1 MQVLTPPRQFATAAE
16 EFQNRLGH
24 AAKPYSRTWS
34 SDDENERI
42 SSAADAAEEEGVTR
56 PDKAARHAQAEVETE
71 AGYSSD
77 GTDRQSEVEE
87 AQETDQ
93 HSATG
98 EEQEQQQQH
107 NIPGRH
113 QQQQKSKAALRVGQ
127 LHSTDSVHR
136 FLNRLNHPTQHQ
148 STLQSQSSL
157 LPHQARLEMQS
168 QSQSK
173 PAWQLKPAQSRP
185 LPQTDPKAGPEQI
198 RQQLSDASCLP
209 RRSGF

>member
-87 AQETDQ
+87 AQEKSSSNSTTVLAGINN
-93 HSATG
+93 SRNPKLLCELGSCIAPTVCTG
-98 EEQEQQQQH
+98 
-107 NIPGRH
+107 
-113 QQQQKSKAALRVGQ
+113 
-127 LHSTDSVHR
+127 
-136 FLNRLNHPTQHQ
+136 F
-148 STLQSQSSL
+148 
-157 LPHQARLEMQS
+157 
-168 QSQSK
+168 
-173 PAWQLKPAQSRP
+173 
-185 LPQTDPKAGPEQI
+185 
-198 RQQLSDASCLP
+198 
-209 RRSGF
+209 